1 MTFSE
6 FKFYIKHALA
16 ETGRFQFWTIPMSH
30 KTAGSAKLPVQG
42 NVNISINKHGKKILN
57 FEPNSFAG
65 GSPNEAFF
73 IIDKELAQ
81 AWATKIQ
88 MIRRNNMLQELKAFE
103 KSTDVL
109 NNYEL
114 YSEEYPEIF
123 V

>member
-1 MTFSE
+1 V
-6 FKFYIKHALA
+6 A
-16 ETGRFQFWTIPMSH
+16 
-30 KTAGSAKLPVQG
+30 
-42 NVNISINKHGKKILN
+42 N
-57 FEPNSFAG
+57 
-65 GSPNEAFF
+65 
-73 IIDKELAQ
+73 

-114 YSEEYPEIF
+114 YSETYPEIF